1 MSWLQSRERAQVDLA
16 VEIFSQVED
25 EIRDFVRRDG
35 PAAWRRSADEGELTP
50 HTIGALL
57 QRESA
62 DAVAEIEH
70 ALAQLHSLRE
80 RLAIEASRLQQ
91 QIVDYLLMNQAATQA
106 LRSSTEQLLASKPER
121 DSAAA

>member
-35 PAAWRRSADEGELTP
+35 PAAWRRSADESELTP
-50 HTIGALL
+50 RTVAALL

-62 DAVAEIEH
+62 NAVAEIEQ
-70 ALAQLHSLRE
+70 ALTHLQGLRD
-80 RLAIEASRLQQ
+80 RLESEGGRLQQ

>member
-35 PAAWRRSADEGELTP
+35 PAAWRRSADESELTP
-50 HTIGALL
+50 RTVASLL

-62 DAVAEIEH
+62 NAVAEIEQ
-70 ALAQLHSLRE
+70 ALTQLQSLRE
-80 RLAIEASRLQQ
+80 RLESEAGRLQR
-91 QIVDYLLMNQAATQA
+91 QIVDYLLMNQGATQA
-106 LRSSTEQLLASKPER
+106 LRSSTEQLLASRPER

>member
-1 MSWLQSRERAQVDLA
+1 MSWLQSREQAQVDLA

-35 PAAWRRSADEGELTP
+35 PAAWRRSPDESELTP
-50 HTIGALL
+50 RTIGALL

-62 DAVAEIEH
+62 NAVAEVEQ
-70 ALAQLHSLRE
+70 ALTQLQSLRE
-80 RLAIEASRLQQ
+80 RLESEAGRLQQ
-91 QIVDYLLMNQAATQA
+91 EIVNYLLMNQAATQA
-106 LRSSTEQLLASKPER
+106 LRSSTEQLLAGKPGR

>member
-35 PAAWRRSADEGELTP
+35 PAAWRRSPDDGELTP
-50 HTIGALL
+50 RTVAALL

-62 DAVAEIEH
+62 DAVAEIEQ
-70 ALAQLHSLRE
+70 ALTHLHSLRE
-80 RLAIEASRLQQ
+80 RLESEAGRLQQ
-91 QIVDYLLMNQAATQA
+91 EIVDYLMMNHGATQA

>member
-35 PAAWRRSADEGELTP
+35 PAAWRRSSDEGELTP
-50 HTIGALL
+50 RTIDALL

-62 DAVAEIEH
+62 NAVAEIEQ
-70 ALAQLHSLRE
+70 ALVQLQSLRE
-80 RLAIEASRLQQ
+80 RLASEASRLQQ
-91 QIVDYLLMNQAATQA
+91 EIVDYLLMNQAATQA